1 MRYRKIYSNRIATG
15 KAYVHDVVDKDA
27 VFSTNID
34 EAFGNALNS
43 LNVFMNILFKEDQRK
58 LPLGMRKKLLLDINT
73 ILIPLMAVK
82 KITKKTQKE
91 LVKLFKEL
99 LSKYSNNKNEQE

>member
-1 MRYRKIYSNRIATG
+1 MKYREIYNNRITTG
-15 KAYVHDVVDKDA
+15 KAYVHEVVDKDA
-27 VFSTNID
+27 VFSTNVD

-43 LNVFMNILFKEDQRK
+43 LNVFINDLFKEDQRK

-73 ILIPLMAVK
+73 VLIPLMAVK

-91 LVKLFKEL
+91 LVKLFKDL
-99 LSKYSNNKNEQE
+99 LTKYCD